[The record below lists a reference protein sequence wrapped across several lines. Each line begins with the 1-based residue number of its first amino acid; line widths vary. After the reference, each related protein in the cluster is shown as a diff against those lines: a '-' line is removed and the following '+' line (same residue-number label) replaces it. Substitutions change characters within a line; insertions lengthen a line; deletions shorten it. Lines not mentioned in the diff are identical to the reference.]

1 MHLGGCCLGG
11 GICGPGDCTFYAP
24 VTTTIASASPG
35 GQTASIISTL
45 TETLI
50 SSQTDPT
57 ITSVLATEV
66 SITGT
71 VSQIFTTT
79 TVIAGSGSGGLT
91 GGQIGG
97 ISAGVVVGFLLLV
110 AGGWLI
116 MRHLIRISRFM
127 DRFDDAR
134 GTPDKPPAKEGE
146 PHTRDTEPSALDD
159 NNIGAGQTMTEL
171 SPQERPQLLEEWG
184 RHGSRGNELP
194 GSYTAHGVSELDSST
209 VARTS

>member
-11 GICGPGDCTFYAP
+11 GICGPGVCTFYAP
-24 VTTTIASASPG
+24 ATTTITSASSG
-35 GQTASIISTL
+35 GQTGSVTSTL
-45 TETLI
+45 SETLI

-57 ITSVLATEV
+57 ITSVLSTEV
-66 SITGT
+66 SGTGT

-79 TVIAGSGSGGLT
+79 TIIAGGGSGSLT

-97 ISAGVVVGFLLLV
+97 ISAGAVVGFLLLV

-116 MRHLIRISRFM
+116 MRRLIRISRFM

-134 GTPDKPPAKEGE
+134 GTPDKPTTKEGE
-146 PHTRDTEPSALDD
+146 PHARDTEQSILDE
-159 NNIGAGQTMTEL
+159 NNVGAGQTMTEL

-209 VARTS
+209 VART

>member
-1 MHLGGCCLGG
+1 MKVGGCCLRG
-11 GICGPGDCTFYAP
+11 GICGPGVCTFYSP
-24 VTTTIASASPG
+24 VMTTITSASSG
-35 GQTASIISTL
+35 GQTGSVIWTL
-45 TETLI
+45 GETLI

-57 ITSVLATEV
+57 ITSFLSTEV
-66 SITGT
+66 SGTGT

-79 TVIAGSGSGGLT
+79 IVAGGGSGSLT

-116 MRHLIRISRFM
+116 MRHLVRISRFM
-127 DRFDDAR
+127 HRFDNAQ
-134 GTPDKPPAKEGE
+134 GTPDKPTTKEGE
-146 PHTRDTEPSALDD
+146 PQVRDTEPSTLDD
-159 NNIGAGQTMTEL
+159 NNIGAEQMMAEL

-194 GSYTAHGVSELDSST
+194 GSHIAHGVSELDSST
-209 VARTS
+209 VERP